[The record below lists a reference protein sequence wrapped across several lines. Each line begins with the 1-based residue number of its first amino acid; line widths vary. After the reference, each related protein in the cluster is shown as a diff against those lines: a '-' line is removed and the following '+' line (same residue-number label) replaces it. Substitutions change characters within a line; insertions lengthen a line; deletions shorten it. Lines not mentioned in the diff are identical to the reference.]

1 MDASMLMQMF
11 VVMQGE
17 ELTRQGSLGL
27 SSTIGNQQ
35 IVFTLTIAF
44 GFNSEHEC
52 QGKTEHATQMRGEHK
67 IQIQIQIQIKNQI
80 KTQIQKV
87 NKRLR

>member
-11 VVMQGE
+11 VVMQRE

-52 QGKTEHATQMRGEHK
+52 QGKTEHATQIRGTQHSNTNTK
-67 IQIQIQIQIKNQI
+67 SNKNTNTKSAI
-80 KTQIQKV
+80 TDRGI
-87 NKRLR
+87 

>member
-11 VVMQGE
+11 VVMQRE

-27 SSTIGNQQ
+27 SSAIGNQQ

-44 GFNSEHEC
+44 GFNSENEC
-52 QGKTEHATQMRGEHK
+52 QGKTEHATQTRGEYY
-67 IQIQIQIQIKNQI
+67 IQIRIQI
-80 KTQIQKV
+80 KTQSQKV
-87 NKRLR
+87 NTRFR